1 MDGTYKMSDKLIELR
16 KKISSKRPTF
26 LKQKCKQKK
35 RLANKWR
42 KPRGSDSKIKVN
54 KKDYPKKVKSGY
66 RGPKEVRGLSR
77 LGMKIIN
84 ISNVK
89 DLDNIKKDVEIVC
102 IAKVGQKNK
111 IKIVK
116 ICQEKKINI
125 INLKD
130 PSLFLKNVDESL
142 KTNKE
147 ERTKKEE
154 TKKKKLE
161 KPQEKKQDGIE
172 SKIDEDQNSEKS
184 KEQAKKEKDKVLTQ
198 REI

>member
-1 MDGTYKMSDKLIELR
+1 MSSQLVQLR
-16 KKISSKRPTF
+16 NKISSKRPSF
-26 LKQKCKQKK
+26 MKQKNKQKT
-35 RLANKWR
+35 RLKDKWR